1 MAKKIIRTKANNKD
15 LTKKAEENTTITKTK
30 DRQTTVVKEGTPLD
44 HTPTH
49 NINKHNSRTVGV
61 NVGITKNMGDYESLR
76 VDCWLTD
83 DVLEGETHSQALE
96 RVSAIAVESLT
107 RQVEEL
113 SAE

>member
-1 MAKKIIRTKANNKD
+1 MAKKIIRTKANNRD
-15 LTKKAEENTTITKTK
+15 LTKKADDNTTTTKTK
-30 DRQTTVVKEGTPLD
+30 DRKTTVVKEGTPLD

-49 NINKHNSRTVGV
+49 NINKQSSRTVGV
-61 NVGITKNMGDYESLR
+61 NVGVTKNMGDYESLR

-83 DVLEGETHSQALE
+83 DVLEGETHTQALE
-96 RVSAIAVESLT
+96 RVTAIAIESLT